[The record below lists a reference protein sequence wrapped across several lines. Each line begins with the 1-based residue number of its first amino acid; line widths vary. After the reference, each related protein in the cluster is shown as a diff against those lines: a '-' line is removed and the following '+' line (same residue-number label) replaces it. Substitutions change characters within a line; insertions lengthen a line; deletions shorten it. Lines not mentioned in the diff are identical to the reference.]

1 MLTYDIESKQWC
13 NEAAPEMSIDEAKN
27 FMIGLFDTHGSKMRD
42 KITYPTSPSE
52 MSSWPIKIN
61 EAAKFMSSLNPGDA
75 PILSIEASTRGVPL
89 EALAARV
96 LSNSQQLSTLEA
108 IIAGLVGKHK
118 DTVNAMT
125 NVEEIFNYDWSIGW
139 PFIL

>member
-75 PILSIEASTRGVPL
+75 PILSIEASTRGG
-89 EALAARV
+89 
-96 LSNSQQLSTLEA
+96 QLDGRSYFRFHD
-108 IIAGLVGKHK
+108 G
-118 DTVNAMT
+118 
-125 NVEEIFNYDWSIGW
+125 FRSIHL
-139 PFIL
+139 FCCLHLQLHLI